1 MWFGD
6 DLLTKDKNN
15 KQQTFL
21 PDIAILVLFT
31 LLLISLQFI
40 NLELAFDRDAIQ
52 NGQIWRIWT
61 GNLVHLNWK
70 HLGMNLAG
78 LWLLVFIFKPYH
90 STRLF
95 FISLILLI
103 TGEALCLL
111 FFSTGKYYLGLS
123 SSLYGLYLIYATLAL
138 RQKDYFVGLFV
149 LIFLPIKVIWDHL
162 ISDTKISDSFLNAPV
177 ATDAHLYAVGIAS
190 FISLFLYFYKTDK
203 NNDIHHIE

>member
-1 MWFGD
+1 MIQ
-6 DLLTKDKNN
+6 NN
-15 KQQTFL
+15 KPPNFHL
-21 PDIAILVLFT
+21 DVNVLFLFT

-70 HLGMNLAG
+70 HLGMNLVG
-78 LWLLVFIFKPYH
+78 LWLLVFIFRPYH
-90 STRLF
+90 TSRVF
-95 FISLILLI
+95 FISLLLLI

-111 FFSTGKYYLGLS
+111 FFSTGQYYLGLS

-138 RQKDYFVGLFV
+138 RQKDYFLGLFV
-149 LIFLPIKVIWDHL
+149 LILLPIKVIWEHL
-162 ISDTKISDSFLNAPV
+162 NADIKISETFLNAPV

-190 FISLFLYFYKTDK
+190 LICVFIFFNKTDK
-203 NNDIHHIE
+203 SIHIHHVK